1 MLSILS
7 YTHNDYHHF
16 THRPGDENVNVA
28 EESSSEEKRGAT
40 ENEKN
45 NTCKVPL
52 VWGFVG

>member
-7 YTHNDYHHF
+7 YTHDDYHHF

-52 VWGFVG
+52 V